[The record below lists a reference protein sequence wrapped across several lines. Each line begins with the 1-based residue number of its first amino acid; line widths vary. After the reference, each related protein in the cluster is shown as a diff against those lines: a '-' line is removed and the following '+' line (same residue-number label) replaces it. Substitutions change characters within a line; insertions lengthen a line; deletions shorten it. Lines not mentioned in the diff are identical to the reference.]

1 MSTKETRALGLR
13 GCAKSQSLYPVHSID
28 TVTMDTGDKLPPGQR
43 WMHAAVHCCNTTY
56 SSMIQSRCCQ
66 SYSRQV
72 AVSHLA
78 VPSRL
83 QVASQSY
90 FSAVSHISLRDW

>member
-1 MSTKETRALGLR
+1 M
-13 GCAKSQSLYPVHSID
+13 
-28 TVTMDTGDKLPPGQR
+28 
-43 WMHAAVHCCNTTY
+43 
-56 SSMIQSRCCQ
+56 QSRRRQ

-83 QVASQSY
+83 QVASRSY
-90 FSAVSHISLRDW
+90 FSPVSHISLRDWLRGLPPFMQHMQ

>member
-1 MSTKETRALGLR
+1 M
-13 GCAKSQSLYPVHSID
+13 
-28 TVTMDTGDKLPPGQR
+28 
-43 WMHAAVHCCNTTY
+43 
-56 SSMIQSRCCQ
+56 QSRRRQ

-90 FSAVSHISLRDW
+90 FSPVSHISLAYVTDSGDYSGRPEF

>member
-1 MSTKETRALGLR
+1 M
-13 GCAKSQSLYPVHSID
+13 
-28 TVTMDTGDKLPPGQR
+28 
-43 WMHAAVHCCNTTY
+43 
-56 SSMIQSRCCQ
+56 QSRRRQ

-90 FSAVSHISLRDW
+90 FSPVSHISWSDWLRGLLQWSWWGCTLLP

>member
-1 MSTKETRALGLR
+1 M
-13 GCAKSQSLYPVHSID
+13 
-28 TVTMDTGDKLPPGQR
+28 
-43 WMHAAVHCCNTTY
+43 
-56 SSMIQSRCCQ
+56 QSRRRQ
-66 SYSRQV
+66 SYPRQV

-90 FSAVSHISLRDW
+90 FSPVSHIYLRD

>member
-1 MSTKETRALGLR
+1 M
-13 GCAKSQSLYPVHSID
+13 
-28 TVTMDTGDKLPPGQR
+28 
-43 WMHAAVHCCNTTY
+43 
-56 SSMIQSRCCQ
+56 QSRRRQ

-90 FSAVSHISLRDW
+90 FHQSVTFLYVTDSGDYGQVAGGPGVFVTKRLQRLW